1 MGHIW
6 TIYGYDMGN
15 LWAIYGFHMF
25 LIWGITHQI
34 KPIILWCHVLPLLSY
49 LWERYVFRKDP
60 YHSQIWE
67 WYGLWDDYHAKEW
80 YGNGMGGSISPIL
93 NPHLWKRYVFCRN
106 PHSNSIIFR
115 QTQPITLKKA
125 KAYLCLVKYLSSSL
139 ILGIFLKQLNSW
151 ELVRQGTDIESF
163 SFQLGLLI
171 QFQGCSVSFT
181 IKNKIHQKST
191 IAMWKQFSQEG
202 HHVNFANLY
211 FTLVSSWLS
220 CWVHGVW

>member
-1 MGHIW
+1 MEDTYFVKIH
-6 TIYGYDMGN
+6 TI
-15 LWAIYGFHMF
+15 
-25 LIWGITHQI
+25 
-34 KPIILWCHVLPLLSY
+34 
-49 LWERYVFRKDP
+49 
-60 YHSQIWE
+60 
-67 WYGLWDDYHAKEW
+67 
-80 YGNGMGGSISPIL
+80 SIQ
-93 NPHLWKRYVFCRN
+93 F
-106 PHSNSIIFR
+106 NSIIFR

-191 IAMWKQFSQEG
+191 IAINVEAILRRRTSCKFCESILHLGKLLVVVLGPWCLVARAVHLAHLPHRLVAIKNKINNNRLVTLGRGSMDL
-202 HHVNFANLY
+202 ANLGPI
-211 FTLVSSWLS
+211 FPSMARASSVIKLFIIWHSVMPVSVSTSKLFRS
-220 CWVHGVW
+220 SG